1 MSRSPG
7 ATAIRGAR
15 TVPGGGLLRGA
26 LLGLVVAGATACQ
39 GGSQV
44 SSTTTFVLTTV
55 DASSSGT
62 SAEASSG
69 TTAGSSSTTA
79 VTAEASS
86 SATARTSGSSSDAS
100 TTLVNDVGW
109 DTEVSDTKPLGCKGK
124 IDFLFVMSGEYKFGA
139 AQAQMIDAF
148 PKFISTIEAKFAD
161 FDYHIMV
168 VEADDSWGDD
178 ACDELCGQPECKIG
192 DPCCPPSLPGEVGE
206 SCSCVDW
213 VDYPCDLLDQVT
225 ACDDTIGAGIVFPAG
240 RGSSNKPCKIAN
252 GRRYMTNEEPDLL
265 ETFAC
270 VAQTGVWD
278 DSQVGDALVAAV
290 GPEINAP
297 GGCNEGFLRDDALL
311 MMTLVTRT
319 VDHSKKV
326 IYPWDWYDAVV
337 AAKNGDPSSVIA
349 LVIGNAE
356 CPFPEDYSCQLAKMF
371 EHHVIVEIDEPDY
384 GPAFDTA
391 TDLVAVA
398 CEDFI
403 PQ

>member
-1 MSRSPG
+1 M
-7 ATAIRGAR
+7 
-15 TVPGGGLLRGA
+15 
-26 LLGLVVAGATACQ
+26 ACQ
-39 GGSQV
+39 GCSQT
-44 SSTTTFVLTTV
+44 SSTTSFVLTTV

-86 SATARTSGSSSDAS
+86 STTATTSGSSSDAS

-109 DTEVSDTKPLGCKGK
+109 DTDVSDTKPLGCKGK

-168 VEADDSWGDD
+168 VEADDSWGVD
-178 ACDELCGQPECKIG
+178 ACDELCGQPQCKIG
-192 DPCCPPSLPGEVGE
+192 EPCCPPSLPGEAGE
-206 SCSCVDW
+206 TCSCIDW

-240 RGSSNKPCKIAN
+240 KGASNKPCKIAN
-252 GRRYMTNEEPDLL
+252 GHRYMTNEQPDLL

-278 DSQVGDALVAAV
+278 ESKVGDVLVAAV
-290 GPEINAP
+290 APEINAP

-319 VDHSKKV
+319 VDNSEKV

-337 AAKNGDPSSVIA
+337 EAKNGDPSSVIA

-384 GPAFDTA
+384 GPAFNEA